1 MLLPDFIAQFFADA
15 GKACAGCHGGDAAS
29 MNGVAARYP
38 AVDVAS
44 GALMNLEMR
53 INACRRRHQEAE
65 PLGWETQPL
74 VALTAFV
81 AHQSRGTPIA
91 VATDG
96 PARTH
101 LEAGRRL
108 FTTRQGQLNLACA
121 QCHDDSWGRRLRG
134 DTISQGHPTG
144 FPVYRIEWQ
153 TLGSLQRRLRACQLG
168 VRAEV
173 LDFGAPEYLDLEL
186 YLAARAEGLA
196 TETPAVR
203 R

>member
-1 MLLPDFIAQFFADA
+1 
-15 GKACAGCHGGDAAS
+15 
-29 MNGVAARYP
+29 
-38 AVDVAS
+38 
-44 GALMNLEMR
+44 
-53 INACRRRHQEAE
+53 
-65 PLGWETQPL
+65 
-74 VALTAFV
+74 
-81 AHQSRGTPIA
+81 
-91 VATDG
+91 
-96 PARTH
+96 
-101 LEAGRRL
+101 
-108 FTTRQGQLNLACA
+108 LNLACA
-121 QCHDDSWGRRLRG
+121 QCHDDSWGRKLRG

-196 TETPAVR
+196 IETPAVR